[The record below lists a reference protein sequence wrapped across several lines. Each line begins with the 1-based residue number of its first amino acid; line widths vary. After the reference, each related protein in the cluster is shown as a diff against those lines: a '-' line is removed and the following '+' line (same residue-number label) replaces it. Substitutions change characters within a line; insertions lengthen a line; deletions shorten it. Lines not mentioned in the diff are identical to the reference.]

1 MASGSDDE
9 TVQVWSMK
17 ERTEL
22 YKVEHDDKV
31 WCVKFHGDVLISSS
45 DDKTVKLWDRKDGKL
60 LHTLRHDDW
69 CYNFDVRDNLLVVG
83 ADDGVYIWSLNDRRQ
98 LKKIDLEEVNDVR
111 IQGRKIIAA
120 CWLGGVY
127 GIKME

>member
-1 MASGSDDE
+1 
-9 TVQVWSMK
+9 MK

-45 DDKTVKLWDRKDGKL
+45 CDKTVKLWNRKDGQL
-60 LHTLRHDDW
+60 LHTLRHDDR

-83 ADDGVYIWSLNDRRQ
+83 ARDGVYIWSLNDRRQ
-98 LKKIDLEEVNDVR
+98 LKKIDLKMANDVR

-120 CWLGGVY
+120 CEDGGVY

>member
-1 MASGSDDE
+1 
-9 TVQVWSMK
+9 MK

-60 LHTLRHDDW
+60 LHTLRHDDR

-83 ADDGVYIWSLNDRRQ
+83 ARFCVYIWSLNDRRQ
-98 LKKIDLEEVNDVR
+98 LKKINLGFVLAVR
-111 IQGRKIIAA
+111 IQGSQVIAA
-120 CWLGGVY
+120 CANGEVY